1 MIKMLE
7 NGSTFTIC
15 SHIKTIG
22 HYAFFTNDVY
32 VITKLNITCD
42 LLVPLARKL
51 PLSTN
56 HQQFG
61 TLLVR
66 RKTRVSGS
74 GIV

>member
-1 MIKMLE
+1 MLE

-51 PLSTN
+51 PMCSLRYGDFFPWTSASVVN
-56 HQQFG
+56 ESG
-61 TLLVR
+61 
-66 RKTRVSGS
+66 VSLK
-74 GIV
+74 